1 MPGSLERLNTIFEAK
16 YYNCYDSFL
25 FSKIPE
31 ARTTPMETKIIPKN
45 FIDVI
50 FSSKKITPPNRANTG
65 VRAPKAAV

>member
-1 MPGSLERLNTIFEAK
+1 MKA
-16 YYNCYDSFL
+16 YYFTRYNYFL

-50 FSSKKITPPNRANTG
+50 FSFKKITPPMRANTG